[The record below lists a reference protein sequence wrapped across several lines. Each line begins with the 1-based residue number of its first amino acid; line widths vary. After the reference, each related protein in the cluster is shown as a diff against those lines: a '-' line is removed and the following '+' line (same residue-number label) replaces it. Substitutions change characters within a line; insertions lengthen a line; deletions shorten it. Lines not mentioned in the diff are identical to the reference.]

1 MVFFLKAVTGRV
13 EINPTVTFR
22 IHGSTRT
29 TRHTS
34 NLDITLFLIK
44 HYKTTT
50 FQRSF
55 FNRTSRIWNALA
67 TDLGLSVACSLSSF
81 KAVLYSYY
89 KQVLIASYIPDDPRS
104 FKSIFLTCNAAHNL
118 GWNITDV
125 CSFDIFSNLCLRRA
139 VIGTRCCGVPV
150 CSPVNICTLFFVVSL
165 ILLFGKVNKLTNK
178 IKDGRM
184 SRFQGF
190 FLFYGEV

>member
-13 EINPTVTFR
+13 EINATVTFR

-29 TRHTS
+29 SRHTS

-67 TDLGLSVACSLSSF
+67 TDLGLSVACYLSSF

-89 KQVLIASYIPDDPRS
+89 KQVLIASYIPDNPCS
-104 FKSIFLTCNAAHNL
+104 FKSICLTCNAAHN
-118 GWNITDV
+118 NIEGGTSPDV
-125 CSFDIFSNLCLRRA
+125 CSFDIFSNLCLRPA
-139 VIGTRCCGVPV
+139 VIGTPCCGVPV
-150 CSPVNICTLFFVVSL
+150 CSPVNICTFFCSFTYL
-165 ILLFGKVNKLTNK
+165 IVWQ
-178 IKDGRM
+178 
-184 SRFQGF
+184 S
-190 FLFYGEV
+190 

>member
-1 MVFFLKAVTGRV
+1 MWAPQSIKLVCKLRYILNLSFHCQQSSFFKDRLIQLNLHSLTYWHEYLNMVFFLKAVTGRV

-22 IHGSTRT
+22 IHSSTRT

-34 NLDITLFLIK
+34 NLDITLFLIN

-89 KQVLIASYIPDDPRS
+89 S
-104 FKSIFLTCNAAHNL
+104 
-118 GWNITDV
+118 
-125 CSFDIFSNLCLRRA
+125 
-139 VIGTRCCGVPV
+139 
-150 CSPVNICTLFFVVSL
+150 
-165 ILLFGKVNKLTNK
+165 
-178 IKDGRM
+178 
-184 SRFQGF
+184 
-190 FLFYGEV
+190 

>member
-34 NLDITLFLIK
+34 NPDITLFLIR

-81 KAVLYSYY
+81 KPVLYSYC
-89 KQVLIASYIPDDPRS
+89 KQALIASYNPDDPCS
-104 FKSIFLTCNAAHNL
+104 FKSICLTCNAAHNL
-118 GWNITDV
+118 GWYII
-125 CSFDIFSNLCLRRA
+125 CSFDIFSNLCLRPT
-139 VIGTRCCGVPV
+139 VIGTLCCGVPV
-150 CSPVNICTLFFVVSL
+150 CSPVNICTLFFGSFTYL
-165 ILLFGKVNKLTNK
+165 IVWQ
-178 IKDGRM
+178 
-184 SRFQGF
+184 S
-190 FLFYGEV
+190 